1 MHILC
6 ACMCEEVWQ
15 ASRLD
20 CWGAEGSKQQQKV
33 GEQQLSRG
41 EDDVIQDLQN
51 HKFAWSQRKDREE
64 GEADDETGSGSE
76 IAKGKYQQAVPST
89 HYSMLATSSH
99 EA

>member
-1 MHILC
+1 M
-6 ACMCEEVWQ
+6 
-15 ASRLD
+15 
-20 CWGAEGSKQQQKV
+20 
-33 GEQQLSRG
+33 SRG
-41 EDDVIQDLQN
+41 GNDVIQDLQN

-76 IAKGKYQQAVPST
+76 VANGKYQQAVPST